1 MKEIIKRKQRLRRKY
16 ILIRNSVQDKI
27 KKSELI
33 MNKIIEE
40 NSYKNAR
47 IVALYKNF
55 KSEVDTT
62 KLIKY
67 SIDIGKTVVLPKVVD
82 NELKFYQINSSEN
95 VLIKSKFGVEE
106 PIGNEKDYVAKE
118 KIDIVIVP
126 GLCFDK
132 EKNRLGFGKG
142 YYDKY
147 LINTELTTIAICFDE
162 QILEETT
169 IPITNGDVKIQKI
182 VTDIRVY

>member
-1 MKEIIKRKQRLRRKY
+1 M
-16 ILIRNSVQDKI
+16 
-27 KKSELI
+27 
-33 MNKIIEE
+33 
-40 NSYKNAR
+40 
-47 IVALYKNF
+47 
-55 KSEVDTT
+55 
-62 KLIKY
+62 
-67 SIDIGKTVVLPKVVD
+67 VLPKVVD

-147 LINTELTTIAICFDE
+147 LINKELTTIAICFDE
-162 QILEETT
+162 LILEETT